1 MVKFEFWGIYY
12 TEDKFQMTTGHWY
25 KTKDK
30 IVNQSL
36 KICWHNAMEQYKLA
50 IIAQISDLKE
60 GFLRANNS
68 TTLNYFEI
76 GTFNWNKTKSTYS
89 LQYFIF
95 CLC

>member
-1 MVKFEFWGIYY
+1 
-12 TEDKFQMTTGHWY
+12 
-25 KTKDK
+25 
-30 IVNQSL
+30 
-36 KICWHNAMEQYKLA
+36 MEQYKLA